1 MNWFVPPRL
10 WDPKIEEKIVKD
22 RIGMNLLYVQV
33 SSSLKCVFMLLYFF
47 CKLPGFCW
55 KLRTKLFLFVC
66 AKKIDEDNCT
76 FSVTLSKKLFHYK
89 TTPG

>member
-33 SSSLKCVFMLLYFF
+33 SSRLKCVFMFLYFF
-47 CKLPGFCW
+47 L
-55 KLRTKLFLFVC
+55 V
-66 AKKIDEDNCT
+66 
-76 FSVTLSKKLFHYK
+76 
-89 TTPG
+89 

>member
-1 MNWFVPPRL
+1 MNWFVSQRL

-47 CKLPGFCW
+47 L
-55 KLRTKLFLFVC
+55 V
-66 AKKIDEDNCT
+66 
-76 FSVTLSKKLFHYK
+76 
-89 TTPG
+89 